1 MGRPTESQASTANR
15 RAGSW
20 PGSSASRLARRLLM
34 CALAG
39 LIPCAPGL
47 AQGQHMVFNVSSYHD
62 VWASADFS
70 TVYGSSSFIDNSS
83 GCGHSGY
90 ATSAFI
96 VTPDSRRFSAGG
108 YLSGYPSGPT
118 NAVVGTY
125 TEVATVQF
133 HCSCVGTVG
142 SGGSDQVCL
151 AHLDG
156 QHRCPTAGEP
166 LACPKRTQG
175 SDARV
180 SDGSTGKPAE
190 PRRDEPRSMV
200 VEVSSVLTVSLPSG
214 GTGGRALTQ
223 AGQLEPRE
231 QGRPQ

>member
-1 MGRPTESQASTANR
+1 MSGPALTFRRFTGRAPLSTTAAAADT
-15 RAGSW
+15 RATL
-20 PGSSASRLARRLLM
+20 RRRL
-34 CALAG
+34 
-39 LIPCAPGL
+39 
-47 AQGQHMVFNVSSYHD
+47 SS
-62 VWASADFS
+62 
-70 TVYGSSSFIDNSS
+70 
-83 GCGHSGY
+83 
-90 ATSAFI
+90 
-96 VTPDSRRFSAGG
+96 PDSRRFSAGG